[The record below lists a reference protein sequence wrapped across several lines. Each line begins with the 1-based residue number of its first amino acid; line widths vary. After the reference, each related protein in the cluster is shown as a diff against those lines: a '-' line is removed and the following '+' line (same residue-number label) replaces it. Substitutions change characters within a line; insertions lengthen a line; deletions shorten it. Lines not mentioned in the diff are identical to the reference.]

1 MRLLLPIIS
10 PIAKNPKTS
19 TDRITILAA
28 SLRLISLRSFNP
40 KDCKFDQTCENSDM
54 VGDFEEFNKV
64 VKTELELNTCKFRQR
79 LSSGIMSSVRFSKRP
94 KKYVAACCHC
104 GNTLHTSDACPLAT
118 IDIME
123 DDLSDKNMS
132 DVTIVEIDESDE
144 KNNSKKKKESKA
156 KSAVS
161 EPGSSSKSE
170 GSNTTVNDEPEE
182 KSSKRKRETR
192 AKSTVKE
199 SGPSSKDEDSN
210 TKANEKPE
218 EKTSKRKIETR
229 SKSAMKESGS
239 SSKDEDSNA
248 KVDDEPEEKSSK
260 RKRETRSK
268 SAVKESGSSSKAEG
282 SNTKEKKNS
291 KKRQKVTS
299 SASRESSSD
308 FTSEE
313 PEWLKNSQ
321 SIPVVPISIPI
332 ENIIIQSNT
341 EADHS
346 PAPTQ
351 NQNPT
356 ERVFVAPYY
365 VDLDA
370 VDNIM
375 GVQVGHI
382 PRDVAAALAPLVDKG
397 EIKIEATIT
406 GNGVYSAPLQLHVYG
421 LSQAQESIS
430 NSLKRRGIT
439 FEPPKQTRQ
448 TKKSRAEAAS
458 RAVFDEAWR
467 DLVGRG
473 QEVGVKKKQEA
484 FEKIGISIA
493 DLEKLPEAPQPEALL
508 TRLLPYQKQGLGWM
522 LSQEHPADPTE
533 EDATQF
539 WVLRS
544 NLYYNVATSYSS
556 KTRPEFSRGD
566 DMGLGK
572 TLQTISLIVSDTNGG
587 DFITTP
593 SPTSSDYSKTTL
605 IDLTLTSYIQTYQV
619 LASSNIKDKRR
630 GLFAIKWR
638 RVVLDEG
645 HIIRTNKTKQSQ
657 AACALEAE
665 RRWVLSGTPI
675 MNQLNDMYS
684 LVRFLRIT
692 PFQDYDLWTR
702 VFSRPVSKGDFEGI
716 DRLAVSLI
724 RTTCLRRTKDM
735 KFNGRSILDL
745 PPINSYLHK
754 VKFSPD
760 EKKKY
765 NLLDKTAKDCFRKL
779 ENAGGRGSASTLLEI
794 LMRMRQVCDHWK
806 LAEDR
811 LKIASEASSL
821 DLTPENAQLL
831 AKCLKEAIEDN
842 EDCCICL
849 DPLSSPVITL
859 CRHVFDR
866 ECIEQVIEKQKHA
879 CPMCRNPIHK
889 EQLIE
894 QPLDSVEGDE
904 DSSENSD
911 KGYVSSSK
919 IDALLEFLKVS
930 NERDPTSKSVVFS
943 QWTSFLNLVE
953 PALHHANIK
962 FVRLDGKMPRPKRE
976 DAMRMFQNDPEIK
989 VFLIS
994 LKCGSLGL
1002 NLTAADQCFIMDPW
1016 WNPDQAVDR
1025 IYRLGQTRPV
1035 SIFRFVIENTIE
1047 DRVIELQEKKRSMV
1061 SQAFGEKIRKDASKR
1076 LEEEIKFGK
1085 KIELE
1090 NLEKFSDQQLGQLYE
1105 LRNETK

>member
-1 MRLLLPIIS
+1 
-10 PIAKNPKTS
+10 
-19 TDRITILAA
+19 
-28 SLRLISLRSFNP
+28 
-40 KDCKFDQTCENSDM
+40 
-54 VGDFEEFNKV
+54 
-64 VKTELELNTCKFRQR
+64 
-79 LSSGIMSSVRFSKRP
+79 SSVRFSKRP
-94 KKYVAACCHC
+94 KKRVAACCHC
-104 GNTLHTSDACPLAT
+104 GNTLHISDACPLAT
-118 IDIME
+118 IDIIE

-132 DVTIVEIDESDE
+132 DVTVVEIDESDE

-161 EPGSSSKSE
+161 EPSSSSKSE
-170 GSNTTVNDEPEE
+170 GIDEVNEVNDEPEE

-192 AKSTVKE
+192 SKSKSAVKE

-210 TKANEKPE
+210 T
-218 EKTSKRKIETR
+218 
-229 SKSAMKESGS
+229 
-239 SSKDEDSNA
+239 

-268 SAVKESGSSSKAEG
+268 SAVKGSGSSSKGEG

-291 KKRQKVTS
+291 KKRQKITS

-313 PEWLKNSQ
+313 PEWFKNSQ

-332 ENIIIQSNT
+332 ENVIIQSNT
-341 EADHS
+341 ESDHS

-351 NQNPT
+351 NQNAT

-365 VDLDA
+365 VTLIREPSNPYDKNA
-370 VDNIM
+370 IRVDNIM
-375 GVQVGHI
+375 SVQVGHI
-382 PRDVAAALAPLVDKG
+382 PRDVAAALAPLTDNG
-397 EIKIEATIT
+397 EIKIEATII
-406 GNGVYSAPLQLHVYG
+406 GNGGVYQTPLQLHVYG

-430 NSLKRRGIT
+430 NSLKR
-439 FEPPKQTRQ
+439 P
-448 TKKSRAEAAS
+448 
-458 RAVFDEAWR
+458 VFDEAWR

-522 LSQEHPADPTE
+522 LSHEHPADPTE

-544 NLYYNVATSYSS
+544 KLYYNVATSYSS
-556 KTRPEFSRGD
+556 QTRPEFSRGD

-587 DFITTP
+587 EFITTP

-605 IDLTLTSYIQTYQV
+605 ITYQV

-665 RRWVLSGTPI
+665 RRWILSGTPI

-754 VKFSPD
+754 VKFSPE

-779 ENAGGRGSASTLLEI
+779 ENAGGRGSAATLLEI

-879 CPMCRNPIHK
+879 CPMCRNPINK

-904 DSSENSD
+904 GSSENSD

-1016 WNPDQAVDR
+1016 WNPSIEDQAVDR

-1061 SQAFGEKIRKDASKR
+1061 SQAFGERIRKDASKR
-1076 LEEEIKFGK
+1076 LEGTRFATIGRFASAIGDEI
-1085 KIELE
+1085 
-1090 NLEKFSDQQLGQLYE
+1090 S
-1105 LRNETK
+1105 

>member
-1 MRLLLPIIS
+1 M
-10 PIAKNPKTS
+10 PKLRPKRTS
-19 TDRITILAA
+19 TT
-28 SLRLISLRSFNP
+28 
-40 KDCKFDQTCENSDM
+40 T
-54 VGDFEEFNKV
+54 
-64 VKTELELNTCKFRQR
+64 
-79 LSSGIMSSVRFSKRP
+79 
-94 KKYVAACCHC
+94 ACCHC

-118 IDIME
+118 IDIIE
-123 DDLSDKNMS
+123 DDSDKNLS
-132 DVTIVEIDESDE
+132 DVTLDDVDNEESDE
-144 KNNSKKKKESKA
+144 KNSKKKKGSKA
-156 KSAVS
+156 KSVVKKADDGSDQKSKRKRETKGKSVVS

-170 GSNTTVNDEPEE
+170 GS
-182 KSSKRKRETR
+182 K
-192 AKSTVKE
+192 
-199 SGPSSKDEDSN
+199 
-210 TKANEKPE
+210 
-218 EKTSKRKIETR
+218 
-229 SKSAMKESGS
+229 
-239 SSKDEDSNA
+239 
-248 KVDDEPEEKSSK
+248 
-260 RKRETRSK
+260 
-268 SAVKESGSSSKAEG
+268 
-282 SNTKEKKNS
+282 TKEKKTS
-291 KKRQKVTS
+291 KKRKVAS

-321 SIPVVPISIPI
+321 NVTAIPI
-332 ENIIIQSNT
+332 TMPVETFNQLTS
-341 EADHS
+341 EADRQ

-351 NQNPT
+351 DQDAT
-356 ERVFVAPYY
+356 ERVFIAPYY

-370 VDNIM
+370 TKVVGIQYYHGIVNKGEAVSIMREPTNPHDKNALRVDNVM
-375 GVQVGHI
+375 GEQVGHV
-382 PRDVAAALAPLVDKG
+382 PRDVAAILSSSIDNGDL
-397 EIKIEATIT
+397 KIEATII
-406 GNGVYSAPLQLHVYG
+406 GNRGTYSIPLQLHVFG
-421 LSQAQESIS
+421 LPQKQETIS
-430 NSLKRRGIT
+430 KTLKKRGILIESPK
-439 FEPPKQTRQ
+439 EPRQ
-448 TKKSRAEAAS
+448 TKKSLAEAAS
-458 RAVFDEAWR
+458 RAEFDETWR

-473 QEVGVKKKQEA
+473 QQIGLKKKQEA
-484 FEKIGISIA
+484 FEKIGISIE

-522 LSQEHPADPTE
+522 LSHEHPAEPTLE
-533 EDATQF
+533 NTTQF
-539 WVLRS
+539 WTLRRGPGDGS
-544 NLYYNVATSYSS
+544 TIYYNVATSHASQ
-556 KTRPEFSRGD
+556 TRPEFSREFLSCLD

-572 TLQTISLIVSDTNGG
+572 TLQTISLIVSDASGG
-587 DFITTP
+587 EFITTP
-593 SPTSSDYSKTTL
+593 SPTSPNYSKTTL
-605 IDLTLTSYIQTYQV
+605 IVAPLSILGNWVDQINTHVKPDVLSYYVFHGPNRISDTSFLSGHDVVITV

-657 AACALEAE
+657 AACALDAE
-665 RRWVLSGTPI
+665 RRWILSGTPI

-684 LVRFLRIT
+684 LVKFLRIT
-692 PFQDYDLWTR
+692 PFQEYDLWTR
-702 VFSRPVSKGDFEGI
+702 VFSRPVSKGDFDGI
-716 DRLAVSLI
+716 DRLACLI

-735 KFNGRSILDL
+735 KFKGRSILDL

-754 VKFSPD
+754 VKFSTE

-765 NLLDKTAKDCFRKL
+765 DLMDKTAKECFRKL
-779 ENAGGRGSASTLLEI
+779 ENSGGRGSAAALLEI
-794 LMRMRQVCDHWK
+794 LMRMRQICDHWK

-811 LKIASEASSL
+811 LKLASENSL
-821 DLTPENAQLL
+821 DLTPENAQIL
-831 AKCLKEAIEDN
+831 AKFLKEAIEDN

-879 CPMCRNPIHK
+879 CPMCRKPIHK

-894 QPLDSVEGDE
+894 QPLDSVETDE

-919 IDALLEFLKVS
+919 INALLEFLKVS
-930 NERDPTSKSVVFS
+930 REKDPASKSVVFS

-953 PALHHANIK
+953 PALHHAKIK

-976 DAMRMFQNDPEIK
+976 DAMRMFQNDPEVK

-1016 WNPDQAVDR
+1016 WNPSIEDQAVDR

-1076 LEEEIKFGK
+1076 LEAR
-1085 KIELE
+1085 LE
-1090 NLEKFSDQQLGQLYE
+1090 D
-1105 LRNETK
+1105 LRALLTTK

>member
-1 MRLLLPIIS
+1 
-10 PIAKNPKTS
+10 
-19 TDRITILAA
+19 
-28 SLRLISLRSFNP
+28 
-40 KDCKFDQTCENSDM
+40 
-54 VGDFEEFNKV
+54 
-64 VKTELELNTCKFRQR
+64 
-79 LSSGIMSSVRFSKRP
+79 
-94 KKYVAACCHC
+94 
-104 GNTLHTSDACPLAT
+104 
-118 IDIME
+118 ME

-192 AKSTVKE
+192 AKSAVKE

-248 KVDDEPEEKSSK
+248 K
-260 RKRETRSK
+260 
-268 SAVKESGSSSKAEG
+268 
-282 SNTKEKKNS
+282 EKKNS

-321 SIPVVPISIPI
+321 SIPVVPFSIPI

-370 VDNIM
+370 YRQELRDEEQEENDDLDDDENVSYALYGNAKTKIVGIQYYNGIINKGEAVTLIREPSNPYDKNAIRVDNIM

-382 PRDVAAALAPLVDKG
+382 PRDVAAALAPLADKG

-439 FEPPKQTRQ
+439 FEPPKQPRQ

-522 LSQEHPADPTE
+522 LSHEHPADPTE

-556 KTRPEFSRGD
+556 KTRPEFSRGGILAD

-605 IDLTLTSYIQTYQV
+605 IVSPLSILGNWVDQINAHVKPGVLSYYVFHGPNRISDPSFLSNHDVVITTYQV

-716 DRLAVSLI
+716 DRLASLI

-779 ENAGGRGSASTLLEI
+779 ENAGGRGSAATLLEI

-1016 WNPDQAVDR
+1016 WNPSIEDQAVDR

-1076 LEEEIKFGK
+1076 LEAR
-1085 KIELE
+1085 LE
-1090 NLEKFSDQQLGQLYE
+1090 D
-1105 LRNETK
+1105 LRALLTTK